1 MINFYKFT
9 FLIAFISIIF
19 YSEANTQS
27 SNYNPVDK
35 YAAVADKI
43 ISAAMKDSSSWDRLA
58 YFCDFF
64 GPRLSGSKN
73 LELAIDW
80 IENEMQNDGFE
91 NVRKDEV
98 IVPHWVRGNEYCTLL
113 HPREANIPLF
123 GLGGSI
129 GTPKEGITAEV
140 IVLSDFD
147 ELEKRKNE
155 ISGKIVVFNQPF
167 ISYGQSVQYRF
178 YGAIR
183 AAQYGALASLIRSVS
198 PATTRNLHT
207 GMMGYV
213 DSVRKIPH
221 AAISP
226 EDAELLMRLQNR
238 GITPRI
244 KLYMEA
250 QTLPDIMSYN
260 VMGEV
265 KGSEFPDEILAIGG
279 HSDSWDAG
287 TGAHDDAS
295 GCIATWEAVKL
306 LKELNLIP
314 KRTLRV
320 VMWTNEENG
329 VRGGNAY
336 RDAHKH
342 ENHVLMF
349 EMDGGAFR
357 PSAIRLTA
365 PDKIFNEFKKIEPL
379 LKKVD
384 DTAVLPSG
392 GGVDIRPMMDTGVPG
407 MSLSTDDA
415 GKYFWYHH
423 SHSDTVDKIDKR
435 VFNQCVAAI
444 AIAIYIYADMPANIL
459 NDK

>member
-1 MINFYKFT
+1 
-9 FLIAFISIIF
+9 
-19 YSEANTQS
+19 
-27 SNYNPVDK
+27 
-35 YAAVADKI
+35 
-43 ISAAMKDSSSWDRLA
+43 
-58 YFCDFF
+58 
-64 GPRLSGSKN
+64 
-73 LELAIDW
+73 
-80 IENEMQNDGFE
+80 
-91 NVRKDEV
+91 
-98 IVPHWVRGNEYCTLL
+98 L
-113 HPREANIPLF
+113 HPREANIPVF

-129 GTPKEGITAEV
+129 GTPKDGITADV

-167 ISYGQSVQYRF
+167 QSYGQSVQYRF

-183 AAQYGALASLIRSVS
+183 AAHYGALASLIRSVS
-198 PATTRNLHT
+198 PAMTRNLHT

-213 DSVRKIPH
+213 DSVKKIPH

-265 KGSEFPDEILAIGG
+265 RGLEYPEQILAIGG

-392 GGVDIRPMMDTGVPG
+392 GGVDIRPMMETGVPG

-423 SHSDTVDKIDKR
+423 AHSDTVDKIDKR

-444 AIAIYIYADMPANIL
+444 AIAIYIYADMPAVLL
-459 NDK
+459 ND